1 MPWDREDLGLDS
13 KDPVFGL
20 HDNDSSHSEKDF
32 AHPASLESNMS
43 WLDFPPRSLDL
54 NPIENLFGSA
64 DARKIKLDAENRPR
78 DATASFARWIAV
90 LEGMSED
97 GTIMKTC
104 LNVKSRF
111 QECIKNRGGATHY

>member
-1 MPWDREDLGLDS
+1 
-13 KDPVFGL
+13 
-20 HDNDSSHSEKDF
+20 
-32 AHPASLESNMS
+32 MS

-54 NPIENLFGSA
+54 NPIENLLGIA
-64 DARKIKLDAENRPR
+64 DARKIKLGAENRPKG
-78 DATASFARWIAV
+78 ATASFARWIAV

-97 GTIMKTC
+97 GTIMETC